1 MAKQRIKPLV
11 GVILVI
17 SVAALTGWSG
27 GVDFSAWAGAPW
39 TWETTNKVTQ
49 SRLSHTATLVEIKKP
64 DGSISKNVLVAGGLG
79 DKYAPRTSS
88 EMYDL
93 DKGRWIGTNGGLKAG
108 RFVHTATLLTGGP
121 QKGKVLVAGGAKTMF
136 ESLDSS
142 ELFDPSKK
150 AWAYTQDSDLN
161 QTKLIDARSYHTATL
176 LTSGPN
182 AGKVLVAGGQKKG
195 SDPLVQPTYLD
206 TCELYDS
213 GTGVWTKTNDNLK
226 QARSNHTATLL
237 PDGTGRVLVAAGA
250 QGGQAFTPINSC
262 ELWQPPATLLSPQRV
277 TAPVRKP
284 ALGN

>member
-121 QKGKVLVAGGAKTMF
+121 QKGKVLVAGGGPI
-136 ESLDSS
+136 SS
-142 ELFDPSKK
+142 ELFDPSNG
-150 AWAYTQDSDLN
+150 ALGTWLNTASLNDSRD
-161 QTKLIDARSYHTATL
+161 SHTAT
-176 LTSGPN
+176 
-182 AGKVLVAGGQKKG
+182 V
-195 SDPLVQPTYLD
+195 
-206 TCELYDS
+206 
-213 GTGVWTKTNDNLK
+213 
-226 QARSNHTATLL
+226 L
-237 PDGTGRVLVAAGA
+237 PDGTGQVLVAAGA